1 MALSYDASVKAALDA
16 ALPGQKLTD
25 ADYHWWTNNGG
36 AAAVQNTWGTPAPA
50 PAPTSGSG
58 NNGFAVGGQTTTS
71 NAASVYTPS
80 APMRDVPGGYQVTTN
95 NGTINT
101 GVSNKAWTPDMSN
114 ARVASFWGNVNPANP
129 DGTNVLGGNMSQGV
143 VQSLGFKTAQE
154 YLDWDAENKRK
165 AAMGDPNGFVT
176 GGGRAPGAGTGGAGG
191 SGSSSGGI
199 IGSNTGANAGFTPWN
214 VTAPQTV
221 QSQAAAI
228 ANADGTLMQ
237 QARGRAMQA
246 MNERGLV
253 NSTLAIQAGQDAVLD
268 RAIQIAQQDAA
279 TNAEAA
285 KFNAG
290 QSNAWTL
297 AQQELAEKASQFTR
311 ELAAKYDLAKFDLE
325 SRQSLAATER
335 EYQQQLAT
343 DKAFQDQYQM
353 YVDALFKI
361 DSDPELS
368 AEAKTARKQEQLNL
382 LKNYASIRG
391 LNLSQYLTFSTPT
404 ATAPAPAPAAAT
416 GLVSQADNFGD

>member
-36 AAAVQNTWGTPAPA
+36 AAAVQNTWGAPAPA
-50 PAPTSGSG
+50 PAPAPAS
-58 NNGFAVGGQTTTS
+58 NGFVVGGGGS
-71 NAASVYTPS
+71 SSGASPAPAAPS
-80 APMRDVPGGYQVTTN
+80 PVAPMRDVPGGYQVTTN

-221 QSQAAAI
+221 QSQAAGII
-228 ANADGTLMQ
+228 AADSPLMQ
-237 QARGRAMQA
+237 QARGRAMQQ
-246 MNERGLV
+246 MNERGLI
-253 NSTLAIQAGQDAVLD
+253 NSSLAAQAAQDAVMD
-268 RAIQIAQQDAA
+268 RAIQIGSQDAS
-279 TNAEAA
+279 TNASSAQ
-285 KFNAG
+285 FNAN
-290 QSNAWTL
+290 QQNAWNL
-297 AQQELAEKASQFTR
+297 AQQQM
-311 ELAAKYDLAKFDLE
+311 
-325 SRQSLAATER
+325 
-335 EYQQQLAT
+335 EYQRWALMQNFENQKQLQEVESKYSAQLNS
-343 DKAFQDQYQM
+343 DANFQKQYAM
-353 YVDALFKI
+353 YLDALFQI
-361 DSDPELS
+361 DMNTALDEQTKLAMKRQRAQELDDYVAINKLGINMDFSDYWASKQTS
-368 AEAKTARKQEQLNL
+368 A
-382 LKNYASIRG
+382 
-391 LNLSQYLTFSTPT
+391 P
-404 ATAPAPAPAAAT
+404 APAPAPAAGGSSSGGSMFT
-416 GLVSQADNFGD
+416 DQP